1 MSKVAAIFDLD
12 GTLCSAHIWK
22 GFRKYYI
29 EHEKKRMPLTP
40 AFLITHLPLWLLCKC
55 KLLNEEK
62 CMVKWAE
69 DLNAVFRGASARE
82 VLEAS
87 LWVVDNHIVE
97 SLRND
102 IVAILDQHKQ
112 NGHMVIIISAALSNL
127 LEIVGQKLGVPDVI
141 GTKLEVSD
149 DRYTGKTIK
158 PACFGRNKVKLLG
171 EFISRNEL
179 EIDLPSSFAYADSV
193 FDIPLLKLVG
203 NPVATYPDRN
213 LRQFAEHSGWQIL
226 P

>member
-12 GTLCSAHIWK
+12 GTLCSTHIWK

-29 EHEKKRMPLTP
+29 KHEKKKVPSIL
-40 AFLITHLPLWLLCKC
+40 AFLITHLPLWLLGKC

-62 CMVKWAE
+62 CRAKWAE
-69 DLNAVFRGASARE
+69 DLNAIFRGASKGE

-87 LWVVDNHIVE
+87 HWVVDNHITK
-97 SLRND
+97 SLRSD
-102 IVAILDQHKQ
+102 IVDILDQHKQ
-112 NGHMVIIISAALSNL
+112 KGHIAIIISAAFSNL
-127 LEIVGQKLGVPDVI
+127 LEIVGQKLGVPNVI
-141 GTKLEVSD
+141 GTKLEVLN
-149 DRYTGKTIK
+149 DRYTGRVIK
-158 PACFGRNKVKLLG
+158 PVCFGRNKVKLLQ
-171 EFISRNEL
+171 EFLNQNKL
-179 EIDLPSSFAYADSV
+179 EIDLMSSFAYADSA

-213 LRQFAEHSGWQIL
+213 LRQFAEHNGWQIL

>member
-1 MSKVAAIFDLD
+1 
-12 GTLCSAHIWK
+12 
-22 GFRKYYI
+22 
-29 EHEKKRMPLTP
+29 
-40 AFLITHLPLWLLCKC
+40 
-55 KLLNEEK
+55 
-62 CMVKWAE
+62 MVKWAE
-69 DLNAVFRGASARE
+69 DLNAVFRGASGRE

-87 LWVVDNHIVE
+87 HWVVENHIVR
-97 SLRND
+97 SLRSD
-102 IVAILDQHKQ
+102 IVNILDQHEQ

-127 LEIVGQKLGVPDVI
+127 LEIVGQKLGVPNVI

-158 PACFGRNKVKLLG
+158 PVCFGRNKVKLLE
-171 EFISRNEL
+171 EFITRNEL

-193 FDIPLLKLVG
+193 FDIPLLQLVG

-213 LRQFAEHSGWQIL
+213 LRQFAEHNGWQIL

>member
-12 GTLCSAHIWK
+12 GTLCSAHIWE
-22 GFRKYYI
+22 GFRKYYV
-29 EHEKKRMPLTP
+29 EHEKKKLLLTP
-40 AFLITHLPLWLLCKC
+40 AFLITHLPLWLLSKC

-69 DLNAVFRGASARE
+69 DLNAVFSGASTRE
-82 VLEAS
+82 VSEAS
-87 LWVVDNHIVE
+87 HWVVDNHIVG
-97 SLRND
+97 SLHSD
-102 IVAILDQHKQ
+102 VVDILDQHKQ
-112 NGHMVIIISAALSNL
+112 KGHVVIIISAAFSNL
-127 LEIVGQKLGVPDVI
+127 LEIVGQKLDVPNTI
-141 GTKLEVSD
+141 GTKLEVID
-149 DRYTGKTIK
+149 NRYTGKIIK
-158 PACFGRNKVKLLG
+158 PACFGRNKVKLLE

-179 EIDLPSSFAYADSV
+179 EIDLLSSFAYADSV

-213 LRQFAEHSGWQIL
+213 LRQFAEHNGWQIL